1 MKEDLIMKSNHISI
15 TLALITCIRVI
26 LAGEDPFTAVTT
38 CFRMRRLTNS
48 LFDLGFAPEDIFNSL
63 STIREDPSL

>member
-15 TLALITCIRVI
+15 TLALVTCIRVI
-26 LAGEDPFTAVTT
+26 LAGEEPLKAVTT

-48 LFDLGFAPEDIFNSL
+48 LFDLGFEPADIFDSL
-63 STIREDPSL
+63 STCQEDPS